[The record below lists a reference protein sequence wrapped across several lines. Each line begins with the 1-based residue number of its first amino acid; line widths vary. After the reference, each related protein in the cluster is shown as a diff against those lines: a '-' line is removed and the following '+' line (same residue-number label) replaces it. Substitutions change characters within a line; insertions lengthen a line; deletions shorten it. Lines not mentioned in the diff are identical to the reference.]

1 MSAAVQRG
9 IGRVQLPLKNYL
21 VSQLDAL
28 PPQPCPCGTTRRGL
42 VSPENPLATMHLVDI
57 STAAQTHYHKQTTEI
72 YLILSGEGF
81 IELDQ
86 DRLAVKPMMSILIR
100 PGCRHRLVGIFQII
114 NVALPAFDPAD
125 EWLD

>member
-1 MSAAVQRG
+1 
-9 IGRVQLPLKNYL
+9 
-21 VSQLDAL
+21 
-28 PPQPCPCGTTRRGL
+28 
-42 VSPENPLATMHLVDI
+42 MHLVDI